1 MSFGFRTPIH
11 RRDMAQKTANSN
23 YVDTLKRERDRFVAL
38 AFCAADALFELDGD
52 KKVAYAAGATKALAN
67 LEPAEAI
74 GAQFID
80 LVDRTDR
87 GYVSERLQAMD
98 HANRL
103 DPLMVRLR
111 GPEGPTPRLMMTGYH
126 LPDLPGSVFIALRLA
141 SKDELLTDSNDTRRD
156 RETGLLNREAFAEVA
171 AQKIRDAEG
180 RGADLKL
187 TMLRLGDMSD
197 LRTRLDEEADRDL
210 MRTLGA
216 CLTGDSQHNE
226 AAARFDDENFGVL
239 HSDGFDLNSLH
250 ERIESHIRNAD
261 PQGVGIR
268 VSHQTADATL
278 PDASSQDTIK
288 ALLYTITQYC
298 DDPSSE
304 PAIKSLSENLEDLV
318 QEASTKMVE
327 FRALVSEDNFDAV
340 YQPIVDVLTSEIH
353 HYEVL
358 ARFAGGLDRS
368 PYELITFAEN
378 MGLICDFD
386 FAMFRKTIDQLH
398 AWRRKGK
405 VYKLAVN
412 LSGRS
417 IGNQS
422 FLDALLKLLG
432 EHDDLRNQLS
442 IEITES
448 ARIHDLERTNE
459 IIQSLRKA
467 GHTVCLDDFGAG
479 AAALRYLHAL
489 DVDIVKIDGSYIRGA
504 HEDRKLNAFLKAIAG
519 LCADLGVD
527 TIAEMVEDKE
537 TVELL
542 RQCRIPYAQGYLFGK
557 PMPQIESF
565 TPERKPKVRRGG
577 WSRIAGAPA

>member
-1 MSFGFRTPIH
+1 M
-11 RRDMAQKTANSN
+11 
-23 YVDTLKRERDRFVAL
+23 DTLKRERDRFVAL
-38 AFCAADALFELDGD
+38 AFCAADVLFELDGE
-52 KKVAYAAGATKALAN
+52 KKVTYAAGATKALTN
-67 LEPAEAI
+67 LEPEEAI
-74 GAQFID
+74 GSQFID

-87 GYVSERLQAMD
+87 GYVSERLEAMD
-98 HANRL
+98 HVNRL

-156 RETGLLNREAFAEVA
+156 SETGLLNRDAFAEVA

-180 RGADLKL
+180 RGKDLKL

-216 CLTGDSQHNE
+216 CLTGDPRHNE

-250 ERIESHIRNAD
+250 QRIESHIRNAD

-268 VSHQTADATL
+268 VRHQTADASLTG
-278 PDASSQDTIK
+278 ASSQDTIK

-298 DDPSSE
+298 DDPSNE
-304 PAIKSLSENLEDLV
+304 PAIKSLSQNLKNLV
-318 QEASTKMVE
+318 QEASGKMVE
-327 FRALVSEDNFDAV
+327 FRALVSEENFDAV
-340 YQPIVDVLTSEIH
+340 YQPIVDVFTSEIH

-405 VYKLAVN
+405 VYNLAVN

-417 IGNQS
+417 ISNPS
-422 FLDALLKLLG
+422 FLEALLKLLG
-432 EHDDLRNQLS
+432 EHDDLRNLLS

-448 ARIHDLERTNE
+448 ARIQDLERTNE

-467 GHTVCLDDFGAG
+467 SHTVCLDDFGAG

-489 DVDIVKIDGSYIRGA
+489 DVDIVKIDGAYIRGA
-504 HEDRKLNAFLKAIAG
+504 HEDRKLNAFLKAITG
-519 LCADLGVD
+519 LCADLDVD

-557 PMPQIESF
+557 PQPEIDSF

-577 WSRIAGAPA
+577 WSRIAGASA

>member
-1 MSFGFRTPIH
+1 MSAQAQTPFP
-11 RRDMAQKTANSN
+11 RRAMAQKNANSN
-23 YVDTLKRERDRFVAL
+23 YMDTLKRERDRFVAL
-38 AFCAADALFELDGD
+38 AFCAADVLFELDGE
-52 KKVAYAAGATKALAN
+52 KKVTYAAGATKALTN
-67 LEPAEAI
+67 LEPEEAI
-74 GAQFID
+74 GSQFID

-87 GYVSERLQAMD
+87 GYVSERLEAMD
-98 HANRL
+98 HVNRL

-156 RETGLLNREAFAEVA
+156 SETGLLNRDAFAEVA

-180 RGADLKL
+180 RGEDLKL

-216 CLTGDSQHNE
+216 CLTGDQRHNE

-239 HSDGFDLNSLH
+239 NSDGFDLNSLH
-250 ERIESHIRNAD
+250 QRIESHIRNAD

-268 VSHQTADATL
+268 VRHQTADASLTG
-278 PDASSQDTIK
+278 ASSQDTIK

-298 DDPSSE
+298 DDPSNE
-304 PAIKSLSENLEDLV
+304 PAIKSLSQNLENLV
-318 QEASTKMVE
+318 QEASGKMVE
-327 FRALVSEDNFDAV
+327 FRALVSEENFDAV
-340 YQPIVDVLTSEIH
+340 YQPIVDVFTSEIH

-405 VYKLAVN
+405 VYNLAVN

-417 IGNQS
+417 ISNPS
-422 FLDALLKLLG
+422 FLEALLKLLG

-459 IIQSLRKA
+459 TIQSLRKA

-489 DVDIVKIDGSYIRGA
+489 DVDIVKIDGAYIRGA
-504 HEDRKLNAFLKAIAG
+504 HEDRKLNAFLKAITG
-519 LCADLGVD
+519 LCADLDVD

-557 PMPQIESF
+557 PQPEIDSF

-577 WSRIAGAPA
+577 WSRIAGASA